1 MGLSSAGIF
10 SPERSDDLLGDGWE
24 WSERHL
30 CRVVSDRYK
39 IYVQAD
45 ALWIQVRN
53 SNQGAVCITN
63 DNEPED
69 FPVIKM
75 VMLTYSP
82 EAMRELT
89 ERFINR

>member
-1 MGLSSAGIF
+1 MTLSSAEIF
-10 SPERSDDLLGDGWE
+10 SPERYDSSLGDGWE

-30 CRVVSDRYK
+30 LRVQNDNYK
-39 IYVQAD
+39 LYVQAD
-45 ALWIQVRN
+45 ALWLQVRN

-75 VMLTYSP
+75 VMLTRSD
-82 EAMRELT
+82 EAMRELI
-89 ERFINR
+89 ERFIR